1 MASASCSVCL
11 VPARQ
16 CARPDCSRPS
26 DASLSYHYESRTV
39 WIEPL
44 QPNADPS
51 RYDMCDV
58 HARTLRVPH
67 GWELV
72 DRRTEPVSVPVPAN
86 LFTVGGPI
94 PAR

>member
-1 MASASCSVCL
+1 MSTSCSVCL

-51 RYDMCDV
+51 SYDMCDV

-72 DRRTEPVSVPVPAN
+72 DRRADLVSEPAPAN

-94 PAR
+94 PTR